1 MMNPEGL
8 APEGDSPGSAVSLP
22 VARDGAIDWSRF
34 VGHVRRH
41 RRFLLTTHIRPDCD
55 ALGSTLAM
63 AALLEHLGKEVTIV
77 TAFDVPQ
84 TFRFLDPQGRFKRYG
99 RDVAL
104 ADLAGIEAL
113 VVLDTS
119 AWAQLGEMGEV
130 IRNLPAV
137 KLVLDHHVTSDDLG
151 AEVFRDMQAE
161 ATGRL
166 VFEAAGHLGVP
177 LTPEIATCLFA
188 AVATDTG
195 WFRFGSASSRTY
207 RLASTL
213 IEAGAVPARLYQALY
228 ENDSAG
234 RLRLMG
240 RAMARVQLE
249 CNGRLI
255 HTYLSLT
262 DFAECGAVPSDS
274 EDIINLTLSVGGT
287 EVAVM
292 LVEQPGGGF
301 KVSFRS
307 RSAVDCSAIAAQFGG
322 GGHRAAAGAFL
333 AEPLS
338 SAQRKVLDAVRRA
351 ME

>member
-1 MMNPEGL
+1 MID
-8 APEGDSPGSAVSLP
+8 AHGSAPKAVSSVSASP
-22 VARDGAIDWSRF
+22 DGAIDWPRF
-34 VGHVRRH
+34 VDHVRRH

-63 AALLEHLGKEVTIV
+63 AALLEQLGKQVMIV
-77 TAFDVPQ
+77 TAFDVPR
-84 TFRFLDPQGRFKRYG
+84 TFQFLDPRKRFQRYG
-99 RDVAL
+99 RDVSL
-104 ADLAGIEAL
+104 GDLAGIEAL

-130 IRNLPAV
+130 IRALPVV

-151 AEVFRDMQAE
+151 AELFRDTEAE

-177 LTPEIATCLFA
+177 LNAEMATCLFA
-188 AVATDTG
+188 ALATDTG
-195 WFRFGSASSRTY
+195 WFRFASASSRTY
-207 RLASTL
+207 RLASAL
-213 IEAGAVPARLYQALY
+213 IDAGAVPARLYQALY

-249 CNGRLI
+249 CQGRLI
-255 HTYLSLT
+255 HTYLSQA

-274 EDIINLTLSVGGT
+274 EDIINTTLSVGGT

-292 LVEQPGGGF
+292 LVEQPSGGF

-307 RSAVDCSAIAAQFGG
+307 RSGVDCAAVAAQFGG

-333 AEPLS
+333 AEPLDC
-338 SAQRKVLDAVRRA
+338 AQRKVLDAVRAA

>member
-1 MMNPEGL
+1 MMIPQGPASE
-8 APEGDSPGSAVSLP
+8 ADSSSSTLP
-22 VARDGAIDWSRF
+22 NGAIDWSRF

-41 RRFLLTTHIRPDCD
+41 ERFLLTTHIRPDCD

-63 AALLEHLGKEVTIV
+63 AGVLEQLGKQVVVV
-77 TAFDVPQ
+77 TAFDLPR
-84 TFRFLDPQGRFKRYG
+84 TFRFLDPQGRFQRYG
-99 RDVAL
+99 RDVSL
-104 ADLAGIEAL
+104 ADLKGIDAL
-113 VVLDTS
+113 LVLDTC

-130 IRNLPAV
+130 IRTLEVV
-137 KLVLDHHVTSDDLG
+137 KLVLDHHVTSEDLG
-151 AEVFRDMQAE
+151 AEVFRDVHAE

-195 WFRFGSASSRTY
+195 WFRFASASSRTF
-207 RLASTL
+207 RLASRL

-228 ENDSAG
+228 ENDSVG
-234 RLRLMG
+234 RLRLIG

-249 CNGRLI
+249 CGGRLI
-255 HTYLSLT
+255 HTYLSQA
-262 DFAECGAVPSDS
+262 DFAESGAVPSDS
-274 EDIINLTLSVGGT
+274 EDIINMTLAVVGT

-307 RSAVDCSAIAAQFGG
+307 RSAVDCSAVAARFGG

-333 AEPLS
+333 AEPLAT
-338 SAQRKVLDAVRRA
+338 AQSRVLDAVRSA